1 MPTLFYSY
9 FSGMIAAAGLI
20 MAIGAQNAFVL
31 AQGLRR
37 EHHVSVALICMTCDA
52 ILILAGTFGLA
63 ALLLA
68 HPLAMEITRWGGVAF
83 LTVYA
88 LQALLRALTPRGLEA
103 MGAPSRS
110 RRAVLLSTLAVT
122 LLNPHVYLDTMVLIG
137 SLAAQHSLPL
147 VFALGAASA
156 SILWFTLLALGSARL
171 APVLHRP
178 ITWRCIDLAVAAMM
192 LAIAWSLAKPALQTL
207 WEG

>member
-1 MPTLFYSY
+1 M
-9 FSGMIAAAGLI
+9 
-20 MAIGAQNAFVL
+20 
-31 AQGLRR
+31 
-37 EHHVSVALICMTCDA
+37 
-52 ILILAGTFGLA
+52 
-63 ALLLA
+63 
-68 HPLAMEITRWGGVAF
+68 
-83 LTVYA
+83 
-88 LQALLRALTPRGLEA
+88 
-103 MGAPSRS
+103 
-110 RRAVLLSTLAVT
+110 LLSTLAVT

>member
-63 ALLLA
+63 ALLQA

-122 LLNPHVYLDTMVLIG
+122 
-137 SLAAQHSLPL
+137 LAAQHSLPL

>member
-63 ALLLA
+63 ALLQA

-137 SLAAQHSLPL
+137 SLAAQHSLPWFSPSARPAHPSCGSPCWHWARPAWL
-147 VFALGAASA
+147 RYFTDRLPGAAST
-156 SILWFTLLALGSARL
+156 SQLL
-171 APVLHRP
+171 
-178 ITWRCIDLAVAAMM
+178 
-192 LAIAWSLAKPALQTL
+192 Q
-207 WEG
+207 